1 MLLNK
6 FLSQCLAAASNFLGL
21 EATACENKFAKIALH
36 TGENLARFL
45 AFSDLGYNKDS
56 CLSTSVIGALG
67 LTAATAL
74 DDIAITYGLYQE
86 HHLAKAGC
94 AAYGSYKLVNN
105 NQVEKFCNGASISDK
120 TMKYGAISTALLAAS
135 YIWGSGDMI
144 GIMRSNTEDSIEF
157 ANQVYKLSDE
167 QVNVFNDIRVGIGT
181 NAVIGGARQF
191 LVDIDMEIGG
201 PLNPL
206 VTSTVS
212 TIVNI
217 AASRHSEDNFKNI
230 LVEKFCTNLENVDI
244 SKLDSRAKK
253 ILEELPEYI
262 NKASSSITKNAT
274 NTGVKTSYQYLLAGS
289 KIEVAKGKI
298 ENDLGLSVFIMSNL
312 FNSVKADNIYK
323 KVADS
328 LWNAQ
333 DDYEFNKLTNE
344 GNIDSMRDRLCSL
357 RDQKPESVSNAV
369 LNCGRK
375 LFNVI
380 TPILVDSAL
389 VGMMYNKDAALF
401 SPSSYKSAYMTAG
414 TILGIG
420 ETFVDI
426 DAFAAVQELQYLY
439 DALNNQTE

>member
-6 FLSQCLAAASNFLGL
+6 FLSQCLAATSNFLGL
-21 EATACENKFAKIALH
+21 EAVACENKFAKIALH

-45 AFSDLGYNKDS
+45 AFSDLDYNKDS

-94 AAYGSYKLVNN
+94 AVYASYKLVNN
-105 NQVEKFCNGASISDK
+105 AQVEKFCNGASISDK
-120 TMKYGAISTALLAAS
+120 TMKYGAISTALLALS
-135 YIWGSGDMI
+135 YGWRSGDMI

-167 QVNVFNDIRVGIGT
+167 QVNVFKDMRIGIGT
-181 NAVIGGARQF
+181 NAIIGGARQF

-206 VTSTVS
+206 LTSTVS

-217 AASRHSEDNFKNI
+217 AASRHSEDDFRNI
-230 LVEKFCTNLENVDI
+230 LVEKFCNKLENVDI

-262 NKASSSITKNAT
+262 NKASSSITKNVT

-289 KIEVAKGKI
+289 KIKVDDTDHM
-298 ENDLGLSVFIMSNL
+298 DLGLSVFTMSNL

-333 DDYEFNKLTNE
+333 GDYEFNKFTNE
-344 GNIDSMRDRLCSL
+344 GNIDLMRDRLCSL

-369 LNCGRK
+369 LSCGRK
-375 LFNVI
+375 IVNVI

-389 VGMMYNKDAALF
+389 VGMMYNKDATLF
-401 SPSSYKSAYMTAG
+401 SPGSYKSAYMTAG